1 MSVRA
6 LSWSFALLLP
16 DMAAKA
22 VLHALADHADDAG
35 RCWPSVKRIAQWA
48 GCNEKTARKALQR
61 VVEMGAVRREERKG
75 TSDIFTIQYDWT
87 PPKCGTTKT
96 YPSQIR
102 EVPKATETPPKN
114 DPDPSLFR
122 ETNRQEPSRNHQP
135 LSLKARDNA
144 KPHRLPDD
152 WRPSEAC
159 RAFAA
164 DKGLDPDATAEAF
177 VDYWTGGRGAKQQRT
192 DWDRTWRVW
201 CGREAPRAVGQG
213 KARAFQPLRGNDAF
227 YQQLA
232 DIARRPDD

>member
-61 VVEMGAVRREERKG
+61 VVEMGAVRRDERKG
-75 TSDIFTIQYDWT
+75 TSDVFTIQFDWT
-87 PPKCGTTKT
+87 PPKLGTTEND
-96 YPSQIR
+96 PSQIR
-102 EVPKATETPPKN
+102 EVPKTAETPPKN

-135 LSLKARDNA
+135 ISLKGADHA
-144 KPHRLPDD
+144 KPHRLPAD
-152 WRPSEAC
+152 WQPSTDC
-159 RAFAA
+159 RQFAA
-164 DKGLDPDATAEAF
+164 DLGLDADATAEAF
-177 VDYWTGGRGAKQQRT
+177 VDYWTGKGAGTKRT
-192 DWDRTWRVW
+192 DWARTWRVW
-201 CGREAPRAVGQG
+201 CRRETARPVGKG
-213 KARAFQPLRGNDAF
+213 PTRPVQPARGNDAF

>member
-61 VVEMGAVRREERKG
+61 VVELGAVKREERPG
-75 TSDIFTIQYDWT
+75 TSDIFHIQFDWT

-122 ETNRQEPSRNHQP
+122 ESNRQEPSKNHQP
-135 LSLKARDNA
+135 LSPKAREDA
-144 KPHRLPDD
+144 KPHKLPSD
-152 WRPSEAC
+152 WRPTQAC
-159 RAFAA
+159 RDFAV
-164 DKGLDPDATAEAF
+164 DLGLDADATAEAF
-177 VDYWTGGRGAKQQRT
+177 VDYWTGKGAGTKRT

-201 CGREAPRAVGQG
+201 CRRETARPMGQG
-213 KARAFQPLRGNDAF
+213 SARRVQPTRGNDAF

-232 DIARRPDD
+232 DIAHRPDD